1 MKLMG
6 KMDVKGL
13 IKLKLKYFDLNFHLP
28 FDKIAIDGK
37 IAPIHLAAFIGKQ
50 ELMKLLLNNESI
62 DIDLET
68 VDSGYTPLCVAA
80 ISGNYEILR
89 LLIEHGAELNKPN
102 GFN

>member
-1 MKLMG
+1 
-6 KMDVKGL
+6 
-13 IKLKLKYFDLNFHLP
+13 
-28 FDKIAIDGK
+28 
-37 IAPIHLAAFIGKQ
+37 
-50 ELMKLLLNNESI
+50 MKLLLNNESI

-89 LLIEHGAELNKPN
+89 LLIENGAELNKPN